1 MNYRMVFSMIGRLLM
16 LEAALLL
23 LPAVCSAVYGESS
36 LWALLIAAGVAL
48 LLGGLLSVVLR
59 PKNKTIYA
67 KEGFVIVALSWMILS
82 LFGALPFVLS
92 GSIPTIIITGTRKPC
107 ERSSEIN

>member
-36 LWALLIAAGVAL
+36 LWALLITAAIALVIGGGLAL
-48 LLGGLLSVVLR
+48 L
-59 PKNKTIYA
+59 
-67 KEGFVIVALSWMILS
+67 IVPHVRKALK
-82 LFGALPFVLS
+82 
-92 GSIPTIIITGTRKPC
+92 R
-107 ERSSEIN
+107 